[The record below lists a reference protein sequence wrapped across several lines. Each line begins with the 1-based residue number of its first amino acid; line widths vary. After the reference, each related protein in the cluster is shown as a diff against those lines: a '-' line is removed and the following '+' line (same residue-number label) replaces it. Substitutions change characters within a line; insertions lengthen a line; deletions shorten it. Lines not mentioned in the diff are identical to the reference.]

1 MQKTWIC
8 RCHNRPNQAVPRKPP
23 PPRHPNII
31 AKLVVM
37 AVATEERID
46 YIAKQLYLL
55 QASEAKLFHREA
67 NGLDATELLELVA
80 KWVTLK

>member
-1 MQKTWIC
+1 
-8 RCHNRPNQAVPRKPP
+8 
-23 PPRHPNII
+23 
-31 AKLVVM
+31 M